1 MLREFLLSEASGKM
15 LQCCIPAAGRANPS
29 VSPETLS
36 PGHLSPPPLESRI
49 AEQPLQRIGRWPDPW
64 QPPDWAHAH
73 SDGTFGN
80 RFDDPQAYYRVIYTS
95 SRRLGCFLET
105 LARFRPDLTL
115 LAEFAQIE
123 GEDDF
128 TPLGSVPASWL
139 AERLI
144 GTAQA
149 EGHYA
154 DIYAPGWI
162 ALLRRELASTAVA
175 LGLSEIDA
183 ATLQAGR
190 PRQLTQ
196 EASLVVFRHGL
207 DGVFYRSR
215 YGHSIENWAIFEPF
229 PLRNASAD
237 GIVIH
242 DPDLQSALRI
252 HGLTMTASPVPTGS

>member
-1 MLREFLLSEASGKM
+1 MSSDPL
-15 LQCCIPAAGRANPS
+15 
-29 VSPETLS
+29 SPESGIAKSAQLDS
-36 PGHLSPPPLESRI
+36 AQLELRI
-49 AEQPLQRIGRWPDPW
+49 PREPIHRIGRWPDPW

-73 SDGTFGN
+73 LDGTFGN

-95 SRRLGCFLET
+95 SQRLGCFLET

-115 LAEFAQIE
+115 LADLAEIE

-128 TPLGSVPASWL
+128 TPLATVPASWL
-139 AERLI
+139 VARLI
-144 GTAQA
+144 GTAQTDG
-149 EGHYA
+149 EYA

-175 LGLSEIDA
+175 LGLSEVDA

-196 EASLVVFRHGL
+196 EASLVVFRRGL
-207 DGVFYRSR
+207 DGIFYRSR

-229 PLRNASAD
+229 PLRNTSANA
-237 GIVIH
+237 IVAD
-242 DPDLQSALRI
+242 DPDLQSALRL
-252 HGLTMTASPVPTGS
+252 HGLTLTERTLPRVGDPTRI